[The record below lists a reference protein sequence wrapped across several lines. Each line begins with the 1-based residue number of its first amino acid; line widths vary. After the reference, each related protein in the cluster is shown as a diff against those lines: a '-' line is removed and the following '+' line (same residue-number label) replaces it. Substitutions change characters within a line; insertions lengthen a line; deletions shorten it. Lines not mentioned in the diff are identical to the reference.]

1 MSIVTDSTPLGAPKP
16 TRGSTLHS
24 LLKLLTPDGEWPATR
39 KLFSEGGH
47 GYGEMKSRLLGLI
60 LDTFR
65 TARLR
70 REELLRDPGFVES
83 VLRAG
88 GERARA
94 MAGPVM
100 AECRRVCGLV
110 G

>member
-1 MSIVTDSTPLGAPKP
+1 MSIVTDSTPLGTPKP
-16 TRGSTLHS
+16 TRGSTLYS

-94 MAGPVM
+94 VAGPVM
-100 AECRRVCGLV
+100 AECRRVCGLA